1 MKKLN
6 LESITAGLDVVK
18 DLIEQNNSIAR
29 DELIDVNLIDLAE
42 KDTYAA
48 DDSERISAN

>member
-18 DLIEQNNSIAR
+18 DLIEQNNNGI
-29 DELIDVNLIDLAE
+29 LLMVGGGFMYFAE
-42 KDTYAA
+42 RVLGFIGITV
-48 DDSERISAN
+48 